1 MQFTSRNQF
10 LRVNPIL
17 SYDAGSRYLLDFILI
32 ITFVKNS
39 NVSNNAMEIITQ
51 KINRGR
57 VFDN

>member
-1 MQFTSRNQF
+1 MQFTSRNQV

-51 KINRGR
+51 KNKPGKSFR
-57 VFDN
+57 